1 MIEFGK
7 PVNSEI
13 SHSRPTRIKDVARE
27 AGVSTATVSH
37 VINKTKYVTDSTRAS
52 VLQAIERCN
61 YYPNAQARSLASGRT
76 DIIGLVVS
84 DIANPFFPDLVKS
97 IEMAAFERGYN
108 TILLNTNY
116 DAARA
121 ADHVRRLIGLKVAG
135 VALMTAEL
143 DPLLIQDLIRKNIS
157 VVSQN
162 FGKVNEHM
170 SNVVIDYAVGMEEAV
185 LHLAGL
191 GHRHIVHV
199 AGPSQLNA
207 TNVRREAFLDSLARH
222 IPNAKTAVYEGDFKF
237 DGGRRAAVEI
247 LAGDELPTAIVT
259 ANDMMAFGVMKE
271 MHKAGLSIPGDISVV
286 GFDDIAFAELT
297 EPPLTTIC
305 LSRVEL
311 GQRTVEA
318 LMRNID
324 EPSEPGREVHIP
336 TYLIKRGSTAPPR
349 SKT

>member
-7 PVNSEI
+7 SADSEI
-13 SHSRPTRIKDVARE
+13 GNHKPTRIKDVARE

-37 VINKTKYVTDSTRAS
+37 VINKTKYVTDLTRAS
-52 VLQAIERCN
+52 VLKAIERCN

-76 DIIGLVVS
+76 DIIGLLVS

-116 DAARA
+116 DATRA

-143 DPLLIQDLIRKNIS
+143 DPALIQDLIRKNIS

-162 FGKVNEHM
+162 FGKVSEHM
-170 SNVVIDYAVGMEEAV
+170 SNVVIDYAVGVEEAV
-185 LHLAGL
+185 LHLASL

-207 TNVRREAFLDSLARH
+207 TNVRRDAFLDSVARH
-222 IPNAKTAVYEGDFKF
+222 VPNAKTAVYEGDFKF
-237 DGGRRAAVEI
+237 EGGRRAALEI
-247 LAGDELPTAIVT
+247 LAADELPTAILT

-271 MHKAGLSIPGDISVV
+271 LHKAGLSIPGDVSIV

-318 LMRNID
+318 LMRSID
-324 EPSEPGREVHIP
+324 QPREPGRDVHIP
-336 TYLIKRGSTAPPR
+336 TYLIKRGSTAAPR
-349 SKT
+349 SK